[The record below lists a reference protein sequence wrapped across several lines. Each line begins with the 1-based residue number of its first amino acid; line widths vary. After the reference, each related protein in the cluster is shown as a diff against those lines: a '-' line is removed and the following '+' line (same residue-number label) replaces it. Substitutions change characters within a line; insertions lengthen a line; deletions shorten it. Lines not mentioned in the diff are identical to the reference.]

1 MPRQTGASTRSM
13 HPGNM
18 LINRGSSSNRSR
30 IRNRKAVHQM
40 KPRKVKKA
48 AKAGDYMFEDE
59 IIVCPPPRS
68 SRDLRFTIPDVPAN
82 RDLLNFI
89 NTRAHDIMGEVVREL
104 TTTVKI
110 MVSETRLRNHNYALF
125 TCT

>member
-18 LINRGSSSNRSR
+18 LVNKGSISNRSR
-30 IRNRKAVHQM
+30 IRNRKAVHLM
-40 KPRKVKKA
+40 KPRKVKKS
-48 AKAGDYMFEDE
+48 AKSGDFLFEDD
-59 IIVCPPPRS
+59 IVVSPPPRS

-82 RDLLNFI
+82 RDLLNFL

-110 MVSETRLRNHNYALF
+110 MVSTK
-125 TCT
+125 